1 MISGAS
7 DKHPSFQISM
17 LNSIET
23 NKLLISK
30 SYTEFKEGSPSI
42 KLLSK
47 SYSHMNRSYL
57 DDLARDEKS
66 LYDYDT
72 VRKLLS
78 DMESKNEASRSLAG
92 GDEAAA
98 AAPNAQLDEKRAG
111 NEPLSLLLAA
121 EDAELENPGDSD
133 NNQYNFLFQ
142 DKHDNSC
149 SNNTSYAELP
159 SIRSKSP
166 NKCDDSMRHVVAS
179 GRDG

>member
-1 MISGAS
+1 
-7 DKHPSFQISM
+7 M

-78 DMESKNEASRSLAG
+78 DMESKVEASRSLAG

-98 AAPNAQLDEKRAG
+98 PDAQLDEKRAG

-121 EDAELENPGDSD
+121 VEDAELENPGDSD

-179 GRDG
+179 GGRDG